1 MTEQEM
7 RNLLL
12 DTPAKDMPSERKE
25 CDGGGETEVAP
36 SMPEQPAADAGA
48 GSPTGCADA
57 PHEGQ
62 AGTDASVPEKA
73 DTGHDGRLLP
83 QLAKLGQENGFLLAP
98 MRGWGLMLWA
108 NDRMAAEAARDIAPW
123 VLDHHA
129 EILAELEVGSPMVKG
144 WTVPRVVFVGLG
156 PEGKILESHN

>member
-1 MTEQEM
+1 MTSW
-7 RNLLL
+7 LA
-12 DTPAKDMPSERKE
+12 DWSSEVERE
-25 CDGGGETEVAP
+25 SVIPEEPERLA
-36 SMPEQPAADAGA
+36 EQPAADTGT
-48 GSPTGCADA
+48 GSPAGCADA
-57 PHEGQ
+57 LHGTQ
-62 AGTDASVPEKA
+62 AGTDTSMPEKA
-73 DTGHDGRLLP
+73 DTGHDGKLLP
-83 QLAKLGQENGFLLAP
+83 QIAKLGQENGFFLAP

-129 EILAELEVGSPMVKG
+129 EILAELEVGSPMVRD

>member
-1 MTEQEM
+1 MLSAGVSIRDWIEIALEEKGFVSEKDTCVY
-7 RNLLL
+7 
-12 DTPAKDMPSERKE
+12 TPA
-25 CDGGGETEVAP
+25 G
-36 SMPEQPAADAGA
+36 GA
-48 GSPTGCADA
+48 GTESPTGCADA
-57 PHEGQ
+57 PCEGK
-62 AGTDASVPEKA
+62 AGTDASMPEKA

-83 QLAKLGQENGFLLAP
+83 QIAKLGQENGFFLAP

-129 EILAELEVGSPMVKG
+129 EILAELAVGSPMVRD

-156 PEGKILESHN
+156 PEGKILENYC